1 MSRVP
6 SRDHNVIA
14 RHRASLL
21 IHQRDR
27 CVALRLLW
35 RNRVKGAPKPH
46 IDPHQF
52 PIYDSAT
59 FYRIVQY
66 IKPYTLQVIVVGV
79 CIVLASLF
87 NLASAWFVKRIIDV
101 AIPSGNLTLL
111 WLYCAGMVAGPLL
124 AGLVQVA
131 QKYTAEAI
139 GQDVMLDLRV
149 ALYRRLHEMPFA
161 FFTRQKPGEA
171 VSHVLNDVQG
181 VGGVVSS
188 TLVDIVQNVVVLVS
202 AIVFVVVLDWRL
214 AIVAIGV
221 LPLFITPTRRVGKT
235 RKTLKRATQ
244 ARISELTGI
253 LTETLSVSGALL
265 VKVFGATETEGR

>member
-1 MSRVP
+1 MSPAGVTRALGGSQHDGV
-6 SRDHNVIA
+6 DLHCA
-14 RHRASLL
+14 LFDQRHVAWYVGCSGVAS
-21 IHQRDR
+21 
-27 CVALRLLW
+27 
-35 RNRVKGAPKPH
+35 VKGASKTHIEPH
-46 IDPHQF
+46 DF
-52 PIYDSAT
+52 STFDSAT
-59 FYRIVQY
+59 LGRILAY
-66 IKPYTLQVIVVGV
+66 IKPYRRQASVVV
-79 CIVLASLF
+79 ACILLASLF

-101 AIPSGNLTLL
+101 AIPSGDLTLL
-111 WLYCAGMVAGPLL
+111 WLYCVGMVAGPVL
-124 AGLVQVA
+124 AGLIQVV

-235 RKTLKRATQ
+235 RKTLK
-244 ARISELTGI
+244 
-253 LTETLSVSGALL
+253 
-265 VKVFGATETEGR
+265 